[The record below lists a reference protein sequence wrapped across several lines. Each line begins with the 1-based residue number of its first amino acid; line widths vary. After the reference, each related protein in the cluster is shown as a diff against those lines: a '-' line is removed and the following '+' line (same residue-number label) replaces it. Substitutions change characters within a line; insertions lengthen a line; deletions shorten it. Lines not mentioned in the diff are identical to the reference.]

1 MPRPEACLRKTRVS
15 NNVFLYLCG
24 GMFRFRKFISLTLVV
39 VYAFFLAS
47 TTMFY
52 HSHQLADFKLVHSHP
67 FTSHGHTHTAGQIL
81 LIDIVDS
88 AAYKE
93 SPTMSVPVCAPVAA
107 DPDLFVRYVE
117 PVLAPVFFL
126 FSLKAPPASC

>member
-1 MPRPEACLRKTRVS
+1 MSK
-15 NNVFLYLCG
+15 
-24 GMFRFRKFISLTLVV
+24 FRKFISLTLVV

-93 SPTMSVPVCAPVAA
+93 SSSMSVPVSIPVAA

-126 FSLKAPPASC
+126 FSLKAPPVSC